1 MARGRAEGSRA
12 GVSAPDG
19 AASPAGDGAAG
30 DAARRAVGAVWR
42 IEARRIVTALTR
54 HVGDFGFAEDLAQ
67 EALADAVRQWPVD
80 GVPANGG
87 AWLTAVAKRK
97 AIDHWRRRERLD
109 ARVASIAHDLEL
121 EQQDAADT
129 VPWDLESSLD
139 DQLRLMLIACHP
151 LLGPEARVALTLR
164 TVAGLT
170 TDEIAAAFLVAPATI
185 QQRIVRAKRTL
196 GDAGVAFAL
205 PEGDAVAERLSAV
218 LACVYLVFTE
228 GHAATA
234 GDGIMRS
241 ELVREALRLGR
252 ALQAMLPREPEVHG
266 LVALMEL
273 TTARMPARLDA
284 HGQPVLLAD
293 QDRSRWDRGA
303 IARGRDALSRADGV
317 RIGRGIYAQ
326 QAAIAE
332 QHAIARR
339 FEDTDWHAIVECY
352 DGLLAA
358 GPSPIVELNRAVAV
372 AMAEGPEAGLAIADA
387 IDASGRLAGHHLVPS
402 VRGELLARLGR
413 AEEARAA
420 LEEAARLTRN
430 ATERA
435 LLLAKAATAR

>member
-1 MARGRAEGSRA
+1 MTGRDR
-12 GVSAPDG
+12 

-42 IEARRIVTALTR
+42 IEARRIVTTLTR
-54 HVGDFGFAEDLAQ
+54 HVGDFALAEDLAQ
-67 EALADAVRQWPVD
+67 EALADALRQWPVE

-109 ARVASIAHDLEL
+109 ARVASIGHDLEL
-121 EQQDAADT
+121 EQREAADA

-151 LLGPEARVALTLR
+151 VLGPEARVALTLR

-185 QQRIVRAKRTL
+185 QQRIVRAKRALTDS
-196 GDAGVAFAL
+196 GARFEL
-205 PEGDAVAERLSAV
+205 PEADALAERLPAV
-218 LACVYLVFTE
+218 LACIYLVFTE
-228 GHAATA
+228 GHAASA
-234 GDGIMRS
+234 GDAPVRAD
-241 ELVREALRLGR
+241 LVREALRLGR

-266 LVALMEL
+266 LLALMEL
-273 TTARMPARLDA
+273 TAARMPARVDPA
-284 HGQPVLLAD
+284 GRPVLLAD
-293 QDRSRWDRGA
+293 QDRTRWDRSA
-303 IARGRDALSRADGV
+303 IERGRAALARADAL
-317 RIGRGIYAQ
+317 RIGRGVYAQ

-339 FEDTDWHAIVECY
+339 FEDTDWHAIVDCY

-372 AMAEGPEAGLAIADA
+372 AMADGPAAGLAIADA
-387 IDASGRLAGHHLVPS
+387 IEASGRLADHHLVPS

-413 AEEARAA
+413 VEEAREA
-420 LEEAARLTRN
+420 LEEAARRTRN
-430 ATERA
+430 ASERA
-435 LLLAKAATAR
+435 VLLAKAATTR

>member
-1 MARGRAEGSRA
+1 MTDRDST
-12 GVSAPDG
+12 
-19 AASPAGDGAAG
+19 ASPAGDDAAG

-42 IEARRIVTALTR
+42 IEARRIVSTLTR
-54 HVGDFGFAEDLAQ
+54 HVGDFALAEDLAQ
-67 EALADAVRQWPVD
+67 EALADALRQWPRD
-80 GVPANGG
+80 GVPTNGG

-109 ARVASIAHDLEL
+109 ARVAAIAHDLEL
-121 EQQDAADT
+121 EQAEMDDA

-151 LLGPEARVALTLR
+151 VLGPEARVALTLR
-164 TVAGLT
+164 TVAGLS

-185 QQRIVRAKRTL
+185 QQRIVRAKRAL
-196 GDAGVAFAL
+196 ADADAAFELPEADAL
-205 PEGDAVAERLSAV
+205 PERLPAV
-218 LACVYLVFTE
+218 LACIYLVFTE

-234 GDGIMRS
+234 GDGLMRG

-273 TTARMPARLDA
+273 TAARMPARLDA
-284 HGQPVLLAD
+284 HGEPVLLAD

-303 IARGRDALSRADGV
+303 IARGRAALERADAV

-339 FEDTDWHAIVECY
+339 FADTDWHAIVDCY
-352 DGLLAA
+352 DGLLTA

-372 AMAEGPEAGLAIADA
+372 AMADGPEAGLAIADA
-387 IDASGRLAGHHLVPS
+387 IDASGRLRGHHVVPS

-413 AEEARAA
+413 ADEARTA

-435 LLLAKAATAR
+435 VLLAKAATAR